1 MTPIRQEML
10 PSRPEYATLLAA
22 DVAMRE
28 IPYSDTVRQNEGSA
42 AVFISFPEMVS
53 VTRSAIVGG
62 GPHASDIQTNA
73 RMLKR

>member
-1 MTPIRQEML
+1 
-10 PSRPEYATLLAA
+10 
-22 DVAMRE
+22 MRE